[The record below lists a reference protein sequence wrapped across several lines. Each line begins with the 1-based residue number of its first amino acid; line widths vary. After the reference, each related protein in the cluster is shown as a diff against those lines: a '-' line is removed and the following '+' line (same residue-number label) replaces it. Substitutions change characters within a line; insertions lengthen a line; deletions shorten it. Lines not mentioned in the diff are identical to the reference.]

1 MGSQNFRR
9 LRRGQKVVFTI
20 GGFFA
25 IHIRSA
31 TPSECERADSLTP
44 LTASSHVL
52 DRLGMGY
59 LTDGYLTQ
67 RWSSSMFSN
76 PR

>member
-31 TPSECERADSLTP
+31 TPSECERADSLT
-44 LTASSHVL
+44 ASSHVL
-52 DRLGMGY
+52 DRLDRLGY